1 MTRTSK
7 KTRPVPYIEDEMSR
21 YRRNMHLYPSSIL
34 KNGDGWLVKW
44 RNEDGDKC
52 DEYCATEAEARECA
66 RIVDRRLNAIS
77 EAYERLHQERMA
89 GWWS

>member
-7 KTRPVPYIEDEMSR
+7 KTRPAPYIEDEMSR

-34 KNGDGWLVKW
+34 KHSDGWLVKW

-52 DEYCATEAEARECA
+52 DELCATEAEAREYA
-66 RIVDRRLNAIS
+66 RGVDRRLTKIS
-77 EAYERLHQERMA
+77 EAYQRLHEERLRGE
-89 GWWS
+89 W